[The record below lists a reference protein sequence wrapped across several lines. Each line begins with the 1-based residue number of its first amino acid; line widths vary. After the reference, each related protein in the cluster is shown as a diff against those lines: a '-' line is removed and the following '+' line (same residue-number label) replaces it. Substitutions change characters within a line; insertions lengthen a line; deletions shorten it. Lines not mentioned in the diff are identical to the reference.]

1 MGRGQLQGRPLF
13 SVQEYTVFHIFD
25 SNDLPVSRLLARL
38 EEIGYP
44 VQAIDD
50 AAFDEFMLHAA
61 EDPAFS
67 GTLDGFL
74 TRVTGGRHMAETPC
88 ESGFSIRALEQEGFS
103 WPEIT
108 DAYLTAYLTGLDTL
122 GAFQSKDGV

>member
-1 MGRGQLQGRPLF
+1 M
-13 SVQEYTVFHIFD
+13 
-25 SNDLPVSRLLARL
+25 
-38 EEIGYP
+38 
-44 VQAIDD
+44 
-50 AAFDEFMLHAA
+50 
-61 EDPAFS
+61 
-67 GTLDGFL
+67 FL